1 MYHGMWGAGGMG
13 SNSGFAECYSGLFE
27 YSRQSGLPEVPWS
40 ADLEQESTAKKVSGE
55 EGVCSPGFMLNA
67 VVCVPLC

>member
-13 SNSGFAECYSGLFE
+13 SNSGFAECYSGLFG

>member
-13 SNSGFAECYSGLFE
+13 SNSGFAECYSRLFG
-27 YSRQSGLPEVPWS
+27 YSRQSGLHEVPWS

-55 EGVCSPGFMLNA
+55 EGVCSPGFMLNS